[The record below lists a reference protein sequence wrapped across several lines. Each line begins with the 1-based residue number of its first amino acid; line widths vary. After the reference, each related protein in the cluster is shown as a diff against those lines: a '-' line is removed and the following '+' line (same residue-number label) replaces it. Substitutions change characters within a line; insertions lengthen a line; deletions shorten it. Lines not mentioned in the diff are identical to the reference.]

1 MKLTAKGD
9 SRKERPSVS
18 VSVPIDG
25 CFAVA
30 WLQHSET
37 SRRNDLILSAAP
49 PPKTWVALSP
59 SRVVGTYSRFPTPP
73 KLFGRAERG
82 NI

>member
-59 SRVVGTYSRFPTPP
+59 SRVVHLLAFPNAAET
-73 KLFGRAERG
+73 LWQGRKR
-82 NI
+82 